1 MEGASRRNGDKETVN
16 ADVWLWPRVE
26 NLPSFVLWKL
36 RRFLYFVQ
44 NRVEMRFLDPGWL
57 ILVSVRWGLI
67 ACFLRFLFL
76 GQFRLEL
83 R

>member
-1 MEGASRRNGDKETVN
+1 MN

-44 NRVEMRFLDPGWL
+44 NRVEMRFLGPKRAIL
-57 ILVSVRWGLI
+57 ISVRWGLI

-76 GQFRLEL
+76 DQFRLEL
-83 R
+83 RPRVDLFELIR

>member
-1 MEGASRRNGDKETVN
+1 MN
-16 ADVWLWPRVE
+16 AGMWLWPRVE
-26 NLPSFVLWKL
+26 ICLAFVLSEL

-44 NRVEMRFLDPGWL
+44 NRVETRFLDSGWL

-67 ACFLRFLFL
+67 ACFLRFLFV

-83 R
+83 RPMVELLGFVE